1 MSGDQIAGN
10 QTPAGDERLSAEEA
24 QALIKAIE
32 EVEREEAAEADAK
45 D

>member
-1 MSGDQIAGN
+1 MSGDTA
-10 QTPAGDERLSAEEA
+10 AGDTPTGDQRLSAEEA

-32 EVEREEAAEADAK
+32 EVEREEAGEADAE

>member
-1 MSGDQIAGN
+1 MSDNIADGDQ
-10 QTPAGDERLSAEEA
+10 RLSEEEA

-32 EVEREEAAEADAK
+32 EVEREEAGEADAE